1 MEWNIATADI
11 SLRLNEVFVVV
22 KKDTDMQPRKFDDI
36 RFSSIHRR
44 IMLWGSGG
52 PFLDGYVLVIIGV
65 ALHQLTPI
73 LKLDAQWIGLLG
85 AGTLAGLFIGTSL
98 FGYISDRVGR
108 RKMFL
113 VDIAAIGLISI
124 ATMFVSTPAELLV
137 MRVLIGIVIGADY
150 PIATSMIT
158 EFSSTR
164 QRAFAVG
171 FIAAMWY
178 VGATCANLVGFWL
191 YDMVDGWRW
200 MLGSA
205 FIPCL
210 IILIGRFDL
219 PESPRWL
226 LRKGRVKECE
236 QMMIKLF
243 GEPLVFDDEPQQE
256 TRFLQLFNKRHFP
269 FVLFVAVIWTCQ
281 VIPMFAIYTF
291 GPQIVGLL
299 GWDEGKNAALGNVVI
314 SLFFMLGCIPAM
326 YWLNSLGRRPL
337 LIGSFAMMTGALA
350 LLGWVDHMQISLVV
364 IAFAV
369 YAFFSGGPGILQWL
383 YPNELFPTDIRASA
397 VGVIMSIS
405 RIGTVISTW
414 ALPLFIARYGIS
426 TVMLIGA
433 FISLVGLVVS
443 VLFAPETKGLTLNET
458 GKISLAIKSP
468 LK

>member
-1 MEWNIATADI
+1 
-11 SLRLNEVFVVV
+11 
-22 KKDTDMQPRKFDDI
+22 MQARNFDDI
-36 RFSSIHRR
+36 QFTSIHRR

-65 ALHQLTPI
+65 ALEQLTP
-73 LKLDAQWIGLLG
+73 LLHLDAEWIGLLG
-85 AGTLAGLFIGTSL
+85 AATLVGLFIGTSL

-113 VDIAAIGLISI
+113 IDIILIGLISL
-124 ATMFVSTPAELLV
+124 ATMWVSSPMELLV

-158 EFSSTR
+158 EFSNTR

-178 VGATCANLVGFWL
+178 VGATCANLVGYLL
-191 YDMVDGWRW
+191 YDMADGWRW

-205 FIPCL
+205 FIPCVL
-210 IILIGRFDL
+210 ILVGRFDL

-226 LRKGRVKECE
+226 LRKGRVQECE
-236 QMMIKLF
+236 QMMLKLF
-243 GEPLVFDDEPQQE
+243 GEPVVFDEEPAQE
-256 TRFLQLFNKRHFP
+256 TRFLQLFTRRHFS
-269 FVLFVAVIWTCQ
+269 FVLFVAAIWTCQ
-281 VIPMFAIYTF
+281 VIPMFALYTF

-299 GWDEGKNAALGNVVI
+299 GWDQGRTAALGNVVI
-314 SLFFMLGCIPAM
+314 SLFFMLGCLPAM
-326 YWLNSLGRRPL
+326 YWLNKIGRRPL
-337 LIGSFAMMTGALA
+337 LIGSFAMMTLSLA
-350 LLGWVDHMQISLVV
+350 VLGLVSILDIWLV
-364 IAFAV
+364 IVAFAV

-414 ALPLFIARYGIS
+414 ALPVFITRYGIS
-426 TVMLIGA
+426 TVMLTGA
-433 FISLVGLVVS
+433 LISLIGWLVS
-443 VLFAPETKGLTLNET
+443 IFFAPETRGLSLSQT
-458 GKISLAIKSP
+458 GKMTIMK
-468 LK
+468 KYG

>member
-1 MEWNIATADI
+1 
-11 SLRLNEVFVVV
+11 
-22 KKDTDMQPRKFDDI
+22 MQPRKFDDI

-191 YDMVDGWRW
+191 YDMMDGWRW

-414 ALPLFIARYGIS
+414 ALPVFIARYGIS

-443 VLFAPETKGLTLNET
+443 VLFAPETKGLTLNES
-458 GKISLAIKSP
+458 GKISLARK
-468 LK
+468 LHVK